1 MRKRVL
7 TCFSE
12 TPLRLPAHT
21 MLEEGFSSLP
31 AISPAGTLLG
41 ILAIGDILKAL
52 VNDAPIELWIYCVSN

>member
-1 MRKRVL
+1 
-7 TCFSE
+7 
-12 TPLRLPAHT
+12 

-31 AISPAGTLLG
+31 AISPDGTLLG